1 MKSQNKQGWKS
12 LESKARTAKVIVFA
26 SGRGSNFVN
35 LVEQSKNSNYRVI
48 ALMVDNPDAYAIESA
63 KKLDIPYYVVMRQ
76 IDESKA
82 RHEEKIR
89 SYLETIPF
97 DFIALAGYMRILSP
111 EFVKK
116 YNKRVINIHPSL
128 LPAFKGAN
136 AIQDAF
142 NYGVRVSGV
151 TIHYVDAGIDTG
163 KIIEQEIVYI
173 DDDETLDS
181 FKDKIRELEHELYP
195 KVIKRLIE
203 DRR

>member
-1 MKSQNKQGWKS
+1 M
-12 LESKARTAKVIVFA
+12 ESKARTAKVIVFA

-136 AIQDAF
+136 AIEDAF

-163 KIIEQEIVYI
+163 KIIEQEIVYL

-181 FKDKIRELEHELYP
+181 FKDKIRELAHELYP

>member
-1 MKSQNKQGWKS
+1 M
-12 LESKARTAKVIVFA
+12 ESKARTAKVIVFA

-128 LPAFKGAN
+128 LPAFKGSN
-136 AIQDAF
+136 AIEDAF

-163 KIIEQEIVYI
+163 KIIEQEIVYL

>member
-1 MKSQNKQGWKS
+1 MASKQ
-12 LESKARTAKVIVFA
+12 RVAKILVFA

-35 LVEQSKNSNYRVI
+35 LVKQSEQSNYRII
-48 ALMVDNPDAYAIESA
+48 ALIVDNPEAHAIEEA

-76 IDESKA
+76 MDESKA
-82 RHEEKIR
+82 RHEEKIKN
-89 SYLETIPF
+89 YLETIPF

-116 YNKRVINIHPSL
+116 YNKRIINIHPSL
-128 LPAFKGAN
+128 LPAFKGPN
-136 AIQDAF
+136 AIIDAF

-173 DDDETLDS
+173 DDDETLET
-181 FKDKIRELEHELYP
+181 FKEKIHELEHELYP

>member
-97 DFIALAGYMRILSP
+97 DFIALAGYMKILSP

-136 AIQDAF
+136 AIEDAF

-163 KIIEQEIVYI
+163 KIIEQEIVYL

>member
-1 MKSQNKQGWKS
+1 M
-12 LESKARTAKVIVFA
+12 ESKARTAKVIVFA

-136 AIQDAF
+136 AIEDAF

-163 KIIEQEIVYI
+163 KIIEQEIVYL

>member
-1 MKSQNKQGWKS
+1 M
-12 LESKARTAKVIVFA
+12 ESKARTAKVIVFA

-97 DFIALAGYMRILSP
+97 DFIALAGYMKILSP

-136 AIQDAF
+136 AIEDAF

>member
-1 MKSQNKQGWKS
+1 M
-12 LESKARTAKVIVFA
+12 ESKARTAKVIVFA

-128 LPAFKGAN
+128 LPAFKGTN

-163 KIIEQEIVYI
+163 KIIEQEIVYL